1 MVFYLFRAAKI
12 RIFFVL
18 KMVKSGHSREVGGM
32 GKLGTM
38 VGKLGT
44 FVGRFLAFFDFG
56 LILVGDL
63 GFLGDLGGLGF

>member
-1 MVFYLFRAAKI
+1 
-12 RIFFVL
+12 
-18 KMVKSGHSREVGGM
+18 MVKSGHSREVGGM